1 MRSVVGIVSVRNCSL
16 SSVQW
21 YSTNQLLCC
30 LFVDIQPSG
39 ISIHVS
45 VIAVKVMSYVN
56 NPGLSLAFQVGGSRY
71 H

>member
-1 MRSVVGIVSVRNCSL
+1 MVQYKSVTVLSVRRRPAL
-16 SSVQW
+16 
-21 YSTNQLLCC
+21 
-30 LFVDIQPSG
+30 PSG